1 MVEVIG
7 SSVYRKCQVVPMSI
21 CHEQS
26 CITLSQ
32 AVYVHACVC
41 VCVSVCVRECVC
53 VCVCVSVCV
62 CVCVCV
68 HVHVSEVGEKHCLY
82 TEL

>member
-1 MVEVIG
+1 MEYPGSSTLTFAVEVLAEGCNAGMVEVIG

-21 CHEQS
+21 CHEQG

-41 VCVSVCVRECVC
+41 VWVC
-53 VCVCVSVCV
+53 VCVVVCV
-62 CVCVCV
+62 
-68 HVHVSEVGEKHCLY
+68 
-82 TEL
+82 